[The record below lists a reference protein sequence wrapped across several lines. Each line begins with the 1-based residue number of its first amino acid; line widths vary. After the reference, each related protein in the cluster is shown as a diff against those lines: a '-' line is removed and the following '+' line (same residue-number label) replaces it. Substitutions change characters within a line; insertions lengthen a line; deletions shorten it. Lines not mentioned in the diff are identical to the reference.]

1 MDFGTIV
8 RGTSEAIL
16 LAPISRIQI
25 LLQTQ
30 DVIPTLKHGK
40 PMNGVIDCFSRIK
53 NEEGFR
59 SLWRGAAPL
68 IFVEVIKQ
76 AAQTIVSGRYKEII
90 SELTEQQ
97 KPNPQNPNK
106 FDSVSVEYKK
116 TITVKQLDPSQNPL
130 AAPGIPL
137 VAFNLA
143 SAMIVYPFMVLR
155 TRIGADYGRRSQRQY
170 PGMIQATKNLINAG
184 GVQALYKGF
193 TPFLVFTLL
202 NDIVYKHYVAG
213 KENVNTSFILHFA
226 NDLALFPLIVLSN
239 RLMMQTGNPS
249 IKYKGFIECC
259 QKTFRDFGVKGFYQG
274 FQINAFI
281 FGIAG
286 SIFLLNSFTEK
297 RQEGQ

>member
-1 MDFGTIV
+1 MDTGAIF
-8 RGTSEAIL
+8 RGTAEAVF

-40 PMNGVIDCFSRIK
+40 SMNGVLDCFSRIK

-59 SLWRGAAPL
+59 ALWRGAAPL
-68 IFVEVIKQ
+68 IFIEIIKNV
-76 AAQTIVSGRYKEII
+76 AQTIQSGRYKEIY
-90 SELTEQQ
+90 SELTEQR
-97 KPNPQNPNK
+97 KPNPNNPNNR
-106 FDSVSVEYKK
+106 DLVSVEYKK
-116 TITVKQLDPSQNPL
+116 TVTVKQLDPSENPL

-170 PGMIQATKNLINAG
+170 PNMFQATKNLVNAG
-184 GVQALYKGF
+184 GIQALYKGF

-202 NDIVYKHYVAG
+202 NDIVYKHYVASQG
-213 KENVNTSFILHFA
+213 NVNTSFLLHFV

-249 IKYKGFIECC
+249 IKYKGLVECC
-259 QKTFRDFGVKGFYQG
+259 QKTFKEFGVKGFYQG

-281 FGIAG
+281 FGVAG